1 MYKLNLFQDT
11 DGVWCYSF
19 TQNHSSK
26 YYINFPLQLA
36 LICQGQNI
44 IGPDTCGNCS
54 YHATIEDKLVTLC
67 SNCTEMVCVN
77 ELEKYKCECNSS
89 NNNFQEDFKEILNQY
104 KKDGFY
110 TRGCNMHNC
119 IFKSYLDETDF
130 MTKTEKKQI
139 NNSNINCLENISYIS
154 DSNSEEKDE
163 EDSEDNKLETSISTI
178 HSENENINS
187 SVFIDLTDE
196 DDDEIEGE
204 IIVYKPN
211 LPRRKCF

>member
-19 TQNHSSK
+19 TANNSSK

-44 IGPDTCGNCS
+44 IGPDSCGNCL
-54 YHATIEDKLVTLC
+54 YHATIEEKFVTLC

-89 NNNFQEDFKEILNQY
+89 NNNFQEDFEEILNQY
-104 KKDGFY
+104 KEDGFY
-110 TRGCNMHNC
+110 SRGCNMANC
-119 IFKSYLDETDF
+119 IFKSYLNESDF
-130 MTKTEKKQI
+130 IKKTEKKI
-139 NNSNINCLENISYIS
+139 NNSYINWVESISYIS
-154 DSNSEEKDE
+154 APNSEENE
-163 EDSEDNKLETSISTI
+163 HEDNKLETSISTN
-178 HSENENINS
+178 HSENENIKS

-196 DDDEIEGE
+196 DDDQIKGE
-204 IIVYKPN
+204 IIVYKPH
-211 LPRRKCF
+211 LLL